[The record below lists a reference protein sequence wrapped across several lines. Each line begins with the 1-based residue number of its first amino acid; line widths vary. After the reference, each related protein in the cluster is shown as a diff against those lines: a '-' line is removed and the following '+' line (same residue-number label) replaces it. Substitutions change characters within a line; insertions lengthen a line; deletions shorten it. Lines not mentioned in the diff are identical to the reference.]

1 MKNSRPLPLGSSGR
15 GRHDRVNDLSYP
27 LSSMDIRPV
36 GTNYRTVT
44 CGTLGTSRL
53 SFFVRTGGIPRVRAV
68 VKRQKSPHTAASFF
82 VMPRDGTSTVSPLP
96 PGRTP
101 ETPHGYTHGSVAEL
115 AHATRIGFTA
125 LPVSSL
131 LKLTHH
137 TQSRYVDL
145 LQIGSFGPPS
155 CMCPRELTRSRG
167 DPEERHTDSQSH
179 LPPQRTG
186 RRGWLMVLTA
196 STTLTQKCYRCN
208 MASRRAPWMTTQT
221 SDPRVA
227 R

>member
-1 MKNSRPLPLGSSGR
+1 
-15 GRHDRVNDLSYP
+15 
-27 LSSMDIRPV
+27 
-36 GTNYRTVT
+36 
-44 CGTLGTSRL
+44 
-53 SFFVRTGGIPRVRAV
+53 
-68 VKRQKSPHTAASFF
+68 
-82 VMPRDGTSTVSPLP
+82 MPRDGTSTVDEY
-96 PGRTP
+96 G
-101 ETPHGYTHGSVAEL
+101 VAL
-115 AHATRIGFTA
+115 ATREDAGRPGDPSRLHTWFGCRACTRNTHRIHST
-125 LPVSSL
+125 PVSSL

-167 DPEERHTDSQSH
+167 DPEERHIDSQSH